1 MATANS
7 VSVGILFSGGDA
19 PGMNALLRAFV
30 RLGHK
35 RYQAR
40 VFGIKD
46 GYLGLVRASR
56 RLASL
61 RWSGARLK
69 REIMGRAAR
78 DAVFDRSQDIIFL
91 DDPSVGGIIDRG
103 GIILGSSRCQEFF
116 DAEVRGQVV
125 RLLDALGID
134 RLVVVGGEGSLKGAA
149 ALAAESRLRVI
160 GIPASIDNDYPLSRS
175 CLGVD
180 TAINTVVAAVRHFND
195 TAGSHHRIMVLEIMG
210 RDCGHLAET
219 AALASGAEI
228 VVTPERGPME
238 QLKMEGIAKLLEKGM
253 LLGRNHAIVL
263 VTEKVKV
270 DPPNPAG
277 PTKTLAD
284 YLQDHLN
291 GEGGVPP
298 PVEVRYSVLGHLQRG
313 GTPTAADRLL
323 AADFAEAAWEHLA
336 AGDPRCG
343 VLGLVQDQIQLQ
355 DFHAVPGPEHAAQLS
370 RIYQLQKDVSKYSAG
385 PNADSSPRKQAA
397 LALRG
402 RRRTKRTRPLTTERR
417 T

>member
-1 MATANS
+1 
-7 VSVGILFSGGDA
+7 
-19 PGMNALLRAFV
+19 MNALLRAFV

-35 RYQAR
+35 RYHAL

-56 RLASL
+56 RLASR
-61 RWSGARLK
+61 RWDAVRST
-69 REIMGRAAR
+69 REIMDHAAR
-78 DAVFDRSQDIIFL
+78 DAIFDRSQDIVLL

-149 ALAAESRLRVI
+149 ALVAESRLRVI

-180 TAINTVVAAVRHFND
+180 TAINTVVAAVRNFND

-228 VVTPERGPME
+228 VVTPERGPMG
-238 QLKMEGIAKLLEKGM
+238 QLKMEGIAKLMEKGM
-253 LLGRNHAIVL
+253 LSGRSHAIVL
-263 VTEKVKV
+263 LAEGVKV
-270 DPPNPAG
+270 DPPSPAG

-284 YLQDHLN
+284 FLQAHFN
-291 GEGGVPP
+291 GKGNLSR

-323 AADFAEAAWEHLA
+323 AADFAEAAWEHLVA
-336 AGDPRCG
+336 AQPRCG
-343 VLGLVQDQIQLQ
+343 VLGVVQGQIQLQ
-355 DFHAVPGPEHAAQLS
+355 DFNAVLGPEHAAQLS
-370 RIYQLQKDVSKYSAG
+370 RVYQLQKDVSKYSVGSMPPKGTG
-385 PNADSSPRKQAA
+385 PFPPDENRDGPRGKPVAPT
-397 LALRG
+397 LRG
-402 RRRTKRTRPLTTERR
+402 RRRTNRTKPLTTERR

>member
-1 MATANS
+1 MADPANLS
-7 VSVGILFSGGDA
+7 AGILFSGGDA

-35 RYQAR
+35 RCHAL
-40 VFGIKD
+40 VFGVKD

-56 RLASL
+56 RMAAQKWSAAS
-61 RWSGARLK
+61 LK
-69 REIMGRAAR
+69 REILDRVAR
-78 DAVFDRSQDIIFL
+78 DAIFDPSQDIVLL

-125 RLLDALGID
+125 RLLDVLGID

-149 ALAAESRLRVI
+149 ELVAESRLRVI
-160 GIPASIDNDYPLSRS
+160 GIPASIDNDYPLSSS

-210 RDCGHLAET
+210 RECGHLAET

-228 VVTPERGPME
+228 VVTPERGPMD
-238 QLKMEGIAKLLEKGM
+238 QLKREGIAKLLEEGM
-253 LLGRNHAIVL
+253 LLGRSHAIVL
-263 VTEKVKV
+263 VTEKVQV
-270 DPPNPAG
+270 DPPNTAG

-284 YLQDHLN
+284 FLQAHFN
-291 GEGGVPP
+291 GKGRLSR

-336 AGDPRCG
+336 AAEPRCG
-343 VLGLVQDQIQLQ
+343 VLGLVQGHIQLH
-355 DFHAVPGPEHAAQLS
+355 DFHAVPGPEHAAQLG
-370 RIYQLQKDVSKYSAG
+370 RIYQLQKDVSKYSVG
-385 PNADSSPRKQAA
+385 PGLRNAD
-397 LALRG
+397 
-402 RRRTKRTRPLTTERR
+402 
-417 T
+417 